1 MTSGRQPAAG
11 QPEARRSTLTI
22 NLDTVPESTDEEIR
36 TQIADQLDHCQH
48 GTTPFTEA
56 ELNAITRYARS
67 VQGIPDTFE
76 GLDATSIRNFGAEFP
91 EVGTAAI
98 GMMRGHFRLI
108 GQWQEAY
115 TVLKLDGLPRGAEG
129 EFSAAAVRFLGR
141 ELVDLQNAAR
151 ALHAALAEYV
161 LGRDENGYPYGSLA
175 PAGGYRH
182 VDGLFW
188 IDPA

>member
-1 MTSGRQPAAG
+1 MT
-11 QPEARRSTLTI
+11 L
-22 NLDTVPESTDEEIR
+22 NLDTIPESTDEEIR
-36 TQIADQLDHCQH
+36 TQLADQLDHCQH

-67 VQGIPDTFE
+67 VQGIPDTFD
-76 GLDATSIRNFGAEFP
+76 GLDAASVWDFRAEY
-91 EVGTAAI
+91 GNTAAH
-98 GMMRGHFRLI
+98 GMLRGHFRLI

-115 TVLKLDGLPRGAEG
+115 TVLKLDGLPRDAEG
-129 EFSAAAVRFLGR
+129 DFSPAAVRFLGV
-141 ELVDLQNAAR
+141 ELVALQNAAR